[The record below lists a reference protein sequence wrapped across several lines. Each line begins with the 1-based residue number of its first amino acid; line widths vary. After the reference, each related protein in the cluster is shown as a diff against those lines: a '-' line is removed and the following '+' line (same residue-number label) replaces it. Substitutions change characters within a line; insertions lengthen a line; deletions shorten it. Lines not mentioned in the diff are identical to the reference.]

1 MTERIGYAELPK
13 GYYDGM
19 FKIGSYLKHS
29 GIDRKL
35 AELITYRVS
44 QINGCAYCLDM
55 HHKEAIALGE
65 TEQRLHSLAA
75 WRDTPYYSEQERL
88 TLAFAEAITNVNREE
103 PDEALFEA
111 LSAFY
116 TKADLANLAMV
127 VANINS
133 WNRINKVLLPVPGK
147 YKVGQFDL

>member
-1 MTERIGYAELPK
+1 MTERISNAELPK

-19 FKIGSYLKHS
+19 FKIESYLKKS
-29 GIDRKL
+29 GIDHKL
-35 AELITYRVS
+35 AELIKYRAS

-55 HHKEAIALGE
+55 HHKEAVAMGE
-65 TEQRLHSLAA
+65 TEQRLHGLAA
-75 WRDTPYYSEQERL
+75 WRDTPYYNEQERL

-116 TKADLANLAMV
+116 SKADLANLAMV
-127 VANINS
+127 VASINS
-133 WNRINKVLLPVPGK
+133 WNRINKVRVPVAGN
-147 YKVGQFDL
+147 YQVGQFA

>member
-19 FKIGSYLKHS
+19 FKIEMYLKKS
-29 GIDRKL
+29 GVDHKL
-35 AELITYRVS
+35 AELIKYRVS

-55 HHKEAIALGE
+55 HHKEALALGE
-65 TEQRLHSLAA
+65 TEQRLHGLGA

-103 PDEALFEA
+103 PEEALFEA

-116 TKADLANLAMV
+116 SKADLANLAMV
-127 VANINS
+127 VAAINA
-133 WNRINKVLLPVPGK
+133 WNRINKVLVPIPGN
-147 YKVGQFDL
+147 